1 MHGDADALTALL
13 REFGPPIRREL
24 SISDKW
30 RAGLDAADVMQV
42 TYLEVFLRIGQL
54 KTREPGVFAA
64 WLKRIAENN
73 LRDAIRQ
80 LKRLKRPDPRRRV
93 DPASYEKSQIALLE
107 QLDCSATSPSRQAA
121 ARESL
126 AMLTQAMERL
136 PETYQKV
143 VRLYDLEC
151 QPPRQVAEALGR
163 SVGAVHMLRARAHDR
178 LRELL
183 GSASRF
189 FSDSA

>member
-30 RAGLDAADVMQV
+30 RASLDAADVMQV

-80 LKRLKRPDPRRRV
+80 LGRLKRPDPRRRV
-93 DPASYEKSQIALLE
+93 NPASYEKSQIALLE
-107 QLDCSATSPSRQAA
+107 QLNCTSTSASRQAA
-121 ARESL
+121 A
-126 AMLTQAMERL
+126 
-136 PETYQKV
+136 
-143 VRLYDLEC
+143 
-151 QPPRQVAEALGR
+151 
-163 SVGAVHMLRARAHDR
+163 
-178 LRELL
+178 
-183 GSASRF
+183 
-189 FSDSA
+189 